1 MGTTPPPA
9 FHCADGLFRRRGR
22 FPPISCVK
30 SEGALGVHRG
40 HHLPSSRSSELGGY
54 HQNNIIAY
62 TAERQDRTRVFR
74 KGEQSTSMLSPE
86 KPAPRSRVNRLK
98 CRSVDV
104 VNRLM
109 VLQIRADQ
117 SRPTGVQNEENK
129 DLNFISTW
137 MPELGN

>member
-1 MGTTPPPA
+1 
-9 FHCADGLFRRRGR
+9 
-22 FPPISCVK
+22 
-30 SEGALGVHRG
+30 
-40 HHLPSSRSSELGGY
+40 
-54 HQNNIIAY
+54 
-62 TAERQDRTRVFR
+62 
-74 KGEQSTSMLSPE
+74 MLSPE
-86 KPAPRSRVNRLK
+86 KPVPRSRVNRLK

>member
-1 MGTTPPPA
+1 MFIEGTT
-9 FHCADGLFRRRGR
+9 FRRL
-22 FPPISCVK
+22 
-30 SEGALGVHRG
+30 GAR
-40 HHLPSSRSSELGGY
+40 RNIK
-54 HQNNIIAY
+54 QNNIIAY
-62 TAERQDRTRVFR
+62 TTERQDRTRVFR

-86 KPAPRSRVNRLK
+86 KPVPRSRVNRLK